1 MSQNFTLGMLMDGG
15 VGGKHKLVDQ
25 MLKDSKDAPER
36 LYKAQE
42 IVCNLALTCQN
53 LLEPAVNVLP
63 GGIGGY
69 KKQWKINSGYRLK
82 GVVANESPTSD
93 HCKGQALDIGIML
106 PDKYGKTYEFIQQLE
121 KILPY
126 DQLILEY
133 RFPESCWIHV
143 SFKSKGGR
151 KQAFTMVNDKVY
163 KRDSKGIPSGF
174 VLLDT
179 IPPKAA

>member
-1 MSQNFTLGMLMDGG
+1 
-15 VGGKHKLVDQ
+15 
-25 MLKDSKDAPER
+25 
-36 LYKAQE
+36 
-42 IVCNLALTCQN
+42 
-53 LLEPAVNVLP
+53 
-63 GGIGGY
+63 
-69 KKQWKINSGYRLK
+69 
-82 GVVANESPTSD
+82 
-93 HCKGQALDIGIML
+93 ML
-106 PDKYGKTYEFIQQLE
+106 PDKYGKTYEFAQQLE

-143 SFKSKGGR
+143 SFKSKGPR

-174 VLLDT
+174 VLLDK